1 LQKREGF
8 TTFLFFVFIRGRRY
22 MYFADLEEI
31 TKAAGKAAEREGIP
45 FYIICNPSR
54 EEKKYTALPSRGFGL
69 PEGFFIEKMIRP
81 SQERVELDPPE
92 KTSTNGF

>member
-1 LQKREGF
+1 
-8 TTFLFFVFIRGRRY
+8 

-31 TKAAGKAAEREGIP
+31 IQAAEKAAEREGIP
-45 FYIICNPSR
+45 FLIICNPTR

-69 PEGFFIEKMIRP
+69 PEGFFIERMIRP
-81 SQERVELDPPE
+81 LEERVELDPPE